1 MEKRNNGQH
10 APCNALML
18 NRIIF
23 PMVLLFSVG
32 VLLVLICIFL
42 AAEQIGKDNI
52 RLRTFTESSRE
63 LHNPNRGFYRI
74 YMYEITDKKVNY
86 KKVIADQFQDDI
98 QTDLSLIEVNLRNY
112 REGAISEEGLDNID
126 ALFEELE
133 SLEKGL
139 IVRFLYDWDGEI
151 EKYEPENLD
160 IILMHME
167 QLEVILRRHRDQIF
181 IVQGMFT
188 GNWGEMNGTQY
199 SRADHLRELT
209 GKLMEVTDESTYL
222 AVRMP
227 SQWRRIMT
235 DERLRGRELRRKDI
249 LSDPVARRLS
259 LFNDSMLSDES
270 DGGTYGTEEY
280 GGAGVFRREEELA
293 IQQTLCSV
301 VPNGGEVLND
311 NPYNDLSEAIE
322 DFSRMHVTY
331 LNDGYDQ
338 AVLDKWARET
348 FQGEGCFQ
356 GMDGLTYMERHL
368 GYRLLIT
375 DTGILEDKL
384 RNSLSVDIVLKN
396 VGFAP
401 VYRAPQVR
409 LVLHEEKENRM
420 FFYEME
426 GNLCELA
433 GGNEAE
439 KTLTLSADIA
449 LRELPKTKYS
459 LYFSIVDP
467 ASGRHILLANQED
480 EKAFGEVYDTQYG
493 YCIGTVELP

>member
-280 GGAGVFRREEELA
+280 GGGGGFPPGGGAG
-293 IQQTLCSV
+293 
-301 VPNGGEVLND
+301 D
-311 NPYNDLSEAIE
+311 
-322 DFSRMHVTY
+322 
-331 LNDGYDQ
+331 
-338 AVLDKWARET
+338 
-348 FQGEGCFQ
+348 
-356 GMDGLTYMERHL
+356 
-368 GYRLLIT
+368 
-375 DTGILEDKL
+375 
-384 RNSLSVDIVLKN
+384 
-396 VGFAP
+396 
-401 VYRAPQVR
+401 
-409 LVLHEEKENRM
+409 
-420 FFYEME
+420 
-426 GNLCELA
+426 
-433 GGNEAE
+433 
-439 KTLTLSADIA
+439 SADA
-449 LRELPKTKYS
+449 VQRGSKR
-459 LYFSIVDP
+459 
-467 ASGRHILLANQED
+467 GRGI
-480 EKAFGEVYDTQYG
+480 K
-493 YCIGTVELP
+493 